1 MEEENSNVLIVQLSD
16 PEREP
21 EKCIAGLIFART
33 LIVMEQNVF
42 IFSMARSPL
51 LYTKDLNKSDK
62 IEKKFKQL
70 IDENISY
77 LTTENNKSIK
87 IYICS
92 KSKELLQLEE
102 DMFVTSA
109 NPISIAGMITL
120 HSLKTS
126 SGNAYFF

>member
-1 MEEENSNVLIVQLSD
+1 MEEENSNILIVQLSD
-16 PEREP
+16 PEKEP

-33 LIVMEQNVF
+33 LIVMEQNIF

-62 IEKKFKQL
+62 IEKRFKQL

-77 LTTENNKSIK
+77 LTKNNESIK
-87 IYICS
+87 IYVCS
-92 KSKELLQLEE
+92 KSKELLQIEE
-102 DMFVTSA
+102 DMFVTSV
-109 NPISIAGMITL
+109 NPISIAGMVTL

-126 SGNAYFF
+126 CSHAYFF